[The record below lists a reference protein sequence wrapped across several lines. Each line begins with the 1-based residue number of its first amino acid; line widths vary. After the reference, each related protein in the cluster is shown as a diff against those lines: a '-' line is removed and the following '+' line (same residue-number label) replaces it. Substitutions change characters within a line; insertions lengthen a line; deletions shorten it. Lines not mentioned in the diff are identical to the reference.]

1 MSAGLF
7 LAVVCIGGF
16 FLFRKMTRKEIFFS
30 SSALVA
36 LNIVLGIFT
45 YLTQRIFTSFTI
57 LWSELSEWASVF
69 SQIAF
74 QFGLNEWLSAAIMW
88 ILPPYIFLLFGKKEV
103 HTDWWKAGVSKPM
116 LPPLLYLVLLFSL
129 LPYFPLGVF
138 LILSILID
146 TFSSRILNPMLL
158 PSGKR
163 NIVVFWSLGEDLY

>member
-1 MSAGLF
+1 MKKSWWKVPLYCMVASWICFQLEIRFLGRWAIVTLPDGSISSDNTRWMLMSAGLF

-16 FLFRKMTRKEIFFS
+16 FFFRKMTRKEIFFS

-45 YLTQRIFTSFTI
+45 YLTQRIFTSFTM

-74 QFGLNEWLSAAIMW
+74 QFGLNEWLSAAIVW

-103 HTDWWKAGVSKPM
+103 HTD
-116 LPPLLYLVLLFSL
+116 
-129 LPYFPLGVF
+129 
-138 LILSILID
+138 
-146 TFSSRILNPMLL
+146 
-158 PSGKR
+158 
-163 NIVVFWSLGEDLY
+163 

>member
-45 YLTQRIFTSFTI
+45 YLTQRIFTSFAM

-74 QFGLNEWLSAAIMW
+74 QFGLNEWLSAAIVW

-103 HTDWWKAGVSKPM
+103 HTDQ
-116 LPPLLYLVLLFSL
+116 
-129 LPYFPLGVF
+129 
-138 LILSILID
+138 
-146 TFSSRILNPMLL
+146 
-158 PSGKR
+158 
-163 NIVVFWSLGEDLY
+163 

>member
-1 MSAGLF
+1 MVESSFILYGCKLDMLSTGNSFLREMGNRDAAGLF

-45 YLTQRIFTSFTI
+45 YLTQRIFTSFAM

-74 QFGLNEWLSAAIMW
+74 QFGLNEWLSAAIVW

-103 HTDWWKAGVSKPM
+103 HTD
-116 LPPLLYLVLLFSL
+116 
-129 LPYFPLGVF
+129 
-138 LILSILID
+138 
-146 TFSSRILNPMLL
+146 
-158 PSGKR
+158 
-163 NIVVFWSLGEDLY
+163 